1 MVHSLAYRRT
11 EQIEARLADT
21 RAAIL
26 KAARRIIAEGG
37 FQEAQVAAVAAA
49 AGVATGTVYRYFP
62 SKADLMAE
70 TLRMICARE
79 IEVVTAIADGDA
91 PPAARFADAVR
102 VFAQRALR
110 GSRLAYA
117 NIFEPVAP
125 EVDDARLEIRR
136 ELAGVF
142 GKMLKQGI
150 AAGSFARIDPGLGA
164 ASVVGALLEGLVGP
178 LAPERRGRDDAQVIH
193 DIVAFCLRAV
203 GAMEEGNVRP
213 LR

>member
-1 MVHSLAYRRT
+1 LAYRRT
-11 EQIEARLADT
+11 ERIEARLADT

-26 KAARRIIAEGG
+26 KAARRIVAEGG
-37 FQEAQVAAVAAA
+37 FQEAQMAAVASA

-62 SKADLMAE
+62 SKAELLAE
-70 TLRMICARE
+70 MLRMICARE
-79 IEVVTAIADGDA
+79 IEVVGAIAASGA

-136 ELAGVF
+136 ELADVF
-142 GKMLKQGI
+142 AGMLKEGI
-150 AAGSFARIDPGLGA
+150 AAGAFARIDPHLA
-164 ASVVGALLEGLVGP
+164 AAAVVGALLESLVGP
-178 LAPERRGRDDAQVIH
+178 LAPERRGRDEALVIR
-193 DIVAFCLRAV
+193 DIVALCLRAV
-203 GAMEEGNVRP
+203 GAKEESNVRP
-213 LR
+213 IR

>member
-1 MVHSLAYRRT
+1 LAYRRT
-11 EQIEARLADT
+11 ERIEARFADT
-21 RAAIL
+21 RASIL
-26 KAARRIIAEGG
+26 KATRRIIAESG

-49 AGVATGTVYRYFP
+49 AGVATGSVYRYFP
-62 SKADLMAE
+62 SKADLLAE

-79 IEVVTAIADGDA
+79 IEVVTAIAESDA
-91 PPAARFADAVR
+91 PPRAKFADAVR

-136 ELAGVF
+136 KLADVF
-142 GKMLKQGI
+142 AAMLKEGI
-150 AAGSFARIDPGLGA
+150 AAGAFARIDPSLGA

-178 LAPERRGRDDAQVIH
+178 LAPERRGRNDAAVIH

-203 GAMEEGNVRP
+203 GAKEEGNVRSI
-213 LR
+213 R

>member
-1 MVHSLAYRRT
+1 MAYRRT
-11 EQIEARLADT
+11 EKIEARLADN

-26 KAARRIIAEGG
+26 KAARRIVADGG

-49 AGVATGTVYRYFP
+49 AGLATGTVYRYFP
-62 SKADLMAE
+62 SKADLLAE
-70 TLRMICARE
+70 LLRMICARE
-79 IEVVTAIADGDA
+79 IEVVTAIAESEA
-91 PPAARFADAVR
+91 SPAARFADAVR
-102 VFAQRALR
+102 VFAERALR

-117 NIFEPVAP
+117 NIFEPAAP
-125 EVDDARLEIRR
+125 EVDDARFEIRR

-142 GKMLKQGI
+142 ARMIEEGI
-150 AAGSFARIDPGLGA
+150 RAGRFARIDPNLAA

-178 LAPERRGRDDAQVIH
+178 LAPGRRGRDDARVIL

-203 GAMEEGNVRP
+203 GAKEEGNVVA

>member
-1 MVHSLAYRRT
+1 LAYRRT
-11 EQIEARLADT
+11 EQVEARLADT
-21 RAAIL
+21 RATLL

-37 FQEAQVAAVAAA
+37 FQEAQVATVAAA

-62 SKADLMAE
+62 SKADLLAE
-70 TLRMICARE
+70 TLRMICTRE
-79 IEVVTAIADGDA
+79 IEVVTAIADSGA

-117 NIFEPVAP
+117 NIFEPAAP

-136 ELAGVF
+136 DLAEVFAKILAAGV
-142 GKMLKQGI
+142 
-150 AAGSFARIDPGLGA
+150 AAGSFARIDPHLAA

-178 LAPERRGRDDAQVIH
+178 LAPERRGRDDQRVIH

-203 GAMEEGNVRP
+203 GAKEERNVHS

>member
-1 MVHSLAYRRT
+1 MAYRRT
-11 EQIEARLADT
+11 ERIEARLADT

-26 KAARRIIAEGG
+26 KATRRIIAESG

-49 AGVATGTVYRYFP
+49 AGVATGSVYRYFP
-62 SKADLMAE
+62 SKADLLAE

-79 IEVVTAIADGDA
+79 IEVVTAIASSDA
-91 PPAARFADAVR
+91 PPRAKFADALR

-117 NIFEPVAP
+117 NIFEPAAP
-125 EVDDARLEIRR
+125 EVDDARFEIRR
-136 ELAGVF
+136 ELADVF
-142 GKMLKQGI
+142 AGMLKEGI
-150 AAGSFARIDPGLGA
+150 AAGVFARIDPALGA

-178 LAPERRGRDDAQVIH
+178 LAPERRGRNDAAVIH
-193 DIVAFCLRAV
+193 EIVAFCLRAV
-203 GAMEEGNVRP
+203 GAKEEGNVRA

>member
-1 MVHSLAYRRT
+1 MAYRRT

-37 FQEAQVAAVAAA
+37 FQQAQVAAVAAA
-49 AGVATGTVYRYFP
+49 AGIATGTVYRYFP
-62 SKADLMAE
+62 SKADLLAE

-79 IEVVTAIADGDA
+79 VAVVTAIADSDA
-91 PPAARFADAVR
+91 PPAVRFADAVR

-136 ELAGVF
+136 ELAEVF
-142 GKMLKQGI
+142 AKMLKAGI
-150 AAGSFARIDPGLGA
+150 GAGSLARIDPNLA
-164 ASVVGALLEGLVGP
+164 AACVVGALLEGLVGP
-178 LAPERRGRDDAQVIH
+178 LAPERRGRDDQRVIQ

-203 GAMEEGNVRP
+203 GAKEVGNVYP